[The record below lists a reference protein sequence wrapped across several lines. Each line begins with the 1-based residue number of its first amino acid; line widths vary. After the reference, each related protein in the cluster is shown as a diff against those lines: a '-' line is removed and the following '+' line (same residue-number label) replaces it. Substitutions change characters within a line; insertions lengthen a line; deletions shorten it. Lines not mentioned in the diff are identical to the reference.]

1 MGFLQT
7 NSCFFLALLIVK
19 NISIREIAFSQ
30 ENDLVLDP
38 DFSC

>member
-7 NSCFFLALLIVK
+7 NSCFFLALLIVN
-19 NISIREIAFSQ
+19 NIAIRDITFSH

-38 DFSC
+38 AFSC